1 MLSLFL
7 FVQHIATSKG
17 ANHPSRSSATRDCVC
32 YHGRVYF
39 ILCSWSFF
47 SFSSSSILCGEA
59 PFVVV
64 ALENKAAG
72 EEVAAGGAI
81 FVHQGLLRVQLFI
94 L

>member
-1 MLSLFL
+1 M
-7 FVQHIATSKG
+7 
-17 ANHPSRSSATRDCVC
+17 C
-32 YHGRVYF
+32 YHCEMCFLSVGFCR
-39 ILCSWSFF
+39 
-47 SFSSSSILCGEA
+47 G

-64 ALENKAAG
+64 ALENKAK